1 MLLKS
6 KLGIKQ
12 ILKYSDGAVR
22 KVLSFDNLSLI
33 DVPLPPIEEQDKIL
47 KHFDQIVEYRK
58 MILNEEHSVK
68 DGIESCWGIK
78 ESEVVIEADD
88 LGSDAETDADE
99 D

>member
-47 KHFDQIVEYRK
+47 KHFDQIAEYK
-58 MILNEEHSVK
+58 K
-68 DGIESCWGIK
+68 
-78 ESEVVIEADD
+78 
-88 LGSDAETDADE
+88 
-99 D
+99 